1 MKVKDLIAELT
12 SLDPEMEVAVLDGFN
27 GGGQPRALNFG
38 PTVWD
43 KETLEEMA
51 DFDASPDYSDLSV
64 KEGTEIVVMG
74 YGCY

>member
-12 SLDPEMEVAVLDGFN
+12 ALDPEMEVAVLDGFN

-38 PTVWD
+38 PTIWD

-51 DFDASPDYSDLSV
+51 DFDDSPDYSDLSV
-64 KEGTEIVVMG
+64 KEGTEIVVLG